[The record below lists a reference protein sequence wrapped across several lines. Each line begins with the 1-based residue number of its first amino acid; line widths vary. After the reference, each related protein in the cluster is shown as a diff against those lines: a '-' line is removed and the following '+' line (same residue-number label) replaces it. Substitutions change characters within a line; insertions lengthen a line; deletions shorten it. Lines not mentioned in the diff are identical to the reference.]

1 MAGMDNGAPRQ
12 CTSVANDGRLFGAY
26 RSHQSKNSPKN
37 SNGDGEMQLARVR
50 GNVVASIKA
59 AGLASHKLLLL
70 EPVSAAAPQAQST
83 GSDASSVYVAI
94 DLAGAGVGEVVLV
107 ARGSAARVDR
117 DGQAAP
123 TDAAVVAIVDY
134 VQFDG
139 QTTFQKR

>member
-1 MAGMDNGAPRQ
+1 MAEVDNPAPHQ
-12 CTSVANDGRLFGAY
+12 CTSLASDSPSFGAY
-26 RSHQSKNSPKN
+26 RSVQSNNSD
-37 SNGDGEMQLARVR
+37 GDDFMQLARVR

-70 EPVSAAAPQAQST
+70 EPVSAAAPQEQAE

-107 ARGSAARVDR
+107 TLGSAARVDR

-123 TDAAVVAIVDY
+123 TDAAVIAIVDY

>member
-1 MAGMDNGAPRQ
+1 
-12 CTSVANDGRLFGAY
+12 
-26 RSHQSKNSPKN
+26 
-37 SNGDGEMQLARVR
+37 MQLARVR

-70 EPVSAAAPQAQST
+70 EPVSAAAPQEQAD
-83 GSDASSVYVAI
+83 GSGASSAASDTSVYVAI
-94 DLAGAGVGEVVLV
+94 DLTGAGVGEIVLV
-107 ARGSAARVDR
+107 ALGSAARVDR

-123 TDAAVVAIVDY
+123 TDAAVVAIVDC

>member
-1 MAGMDNGAPRQ
+1 MADVDNAAPGK
-12 CTSVANDGRLFGAY
+12 CTSVANDVRSFGAY
-26 RSHQSKNSPKN
+26 RSAHSKNSTKN
-37 SNGDGEMQLARVR
+37 GNGDNGMQLARVR

-70 EPVSAAAPQAQST
+70 EPVSAAAPQAQVP
-83 GSDASSVYVAI
+83 GADASSVYVAI